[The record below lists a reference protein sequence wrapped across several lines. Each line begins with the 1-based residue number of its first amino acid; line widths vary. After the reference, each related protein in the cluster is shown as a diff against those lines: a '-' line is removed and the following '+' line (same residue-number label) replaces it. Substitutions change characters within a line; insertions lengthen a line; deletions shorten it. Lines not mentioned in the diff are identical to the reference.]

1 MYRIT
6 TTKEIAG
13 SVLNVPMVTC
23 ESKPRA
29 IEAFETAKEDAELE
43 LNHPHIRLVGGRIE
57 LFLEECAH
65 IIGGDTDIIEH
76 VTVKRPVNSPKV
88 ETFRRGLE

>member
-13 SVLNVPMVTC
+13 SVLDVPTVTC

-29 IEAFETAKEDAELE
+29 IEAFESAIKDAELE

-65 IIGGDTDIIEH
+65 IIGGDTNIIEH
-76 VTVKRPVNSPKV
+76 VTVKRPVNSPKA
-88 ETFRRGLE
+88 ETFRRGFE

>member
-13 SVLNVPMVTC
+13 SVLDVPMVTC
-23 ESKPRA
+23 ETKPNA
-29 IEAFETAKEDAELE
+29 IEAFNAAIKDAKSE
-43 LNHPHIRLVGGRIE
+43 LNQPHIRLVGGRIE

-76 VTVKRPVNSPKV
+76 VTIKRPVNSPKA
-88 ETFRRGLE
+88 ETFRRGVE

>member
-13 SVLNVPMVTC
+13 SVLGVPMVTC
-23 ESKPRA
+23 ESKPKA
-29 IEAFETAKEDAELE
+29 IEVFESAIKDAELE
-43 LNHPHIRLVGGRIE
+43 LNQPHIRLVGGMVE